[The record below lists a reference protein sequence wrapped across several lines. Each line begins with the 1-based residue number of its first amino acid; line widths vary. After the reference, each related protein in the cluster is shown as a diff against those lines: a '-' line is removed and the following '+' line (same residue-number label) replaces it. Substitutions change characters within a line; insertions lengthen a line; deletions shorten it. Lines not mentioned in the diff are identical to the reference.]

1 MIGGGAVSRREL
13 AHVALEALAD
23 ERALALT
30 LAEGR
35 TPAAD
40 KLPAID
46 SSRDAAIQDL
56 GLVMYRRSAR
66 PLQPPGA
73 SRPTRLQSNEIRR
86 AALAQAT
93 AQAGRRGAQAVRV
106 TYQRLLASQG
116 QPGWMLIIGALEWLA
131 IIDRDVRQVIPG
143 L

>member
-40 KLPAID
+40 GLPAID

-56 GLVMYRRSAR
+56 GLVMYRRPAR
-66 PLQPPGA
+66 PLQPPGV
-73 SRPTRLQSNEIRR
+73 SRPTPLQSNEIAGPHWRKLRSRPDDEARR
-86 AALAQAT
+86 RCA
-93 AQAGRRGAQAVRV
+93 
-106 TYQRLLASQG
+106 
-116 QPGWMLIIGALEWLA
+116 
-131 IIDRDVRQVIPG
+131 
-143 L
+143 